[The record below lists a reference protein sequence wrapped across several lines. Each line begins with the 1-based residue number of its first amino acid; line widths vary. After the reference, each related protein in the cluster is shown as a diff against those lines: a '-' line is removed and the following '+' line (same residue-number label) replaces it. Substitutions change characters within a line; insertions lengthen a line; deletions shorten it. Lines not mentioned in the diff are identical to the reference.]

1 MNQWTKLCASAALA
15 TLICTS
21 HAQILIGQTAGYSGQ
36 VAAGVKETADGAMLY
51 LDAVNA
57 KGGVNGQKIELVSLD
72 DKFDPKLAG
81 ENARKLIEEQ
91 NVLAMFLTRGTPH
104 TEAMIPLLEKNG
116 VALIGPSTGAMVL
129 HQPVRKYIFNVRAT
143 YQREAEKAMTH
154 LASMGMTR
162 IAVVYSDD
170 SFGADGII
178 GAQKGLT
185 ASKLTP
191 VVLEKFNR
199 TKPDFAPIAVKLASA
214 NAQAVLM
221 VASGAAVVDAAQ
233 ARAQEAAEK
242 ARRPGADFAALAREF
257 SDAPEGKTGGELGL
271 RSTDRY
277 PELFVEALRQVPV
290 GGVAGPVR
298 SGAGFHVLKVLER
311 SQGVLPATV
320 LKNHVRHILLR
331 TNPQQ
336 NEAAAAQRLADY
348 RRRIERGE
356 ATFEALAREFSQDGS
371 AKQGG
376 DLGWAAPGR
385 YVPEFE
391 QVVESLQPG
400 QISEPLVSRFG
411 VHLVQL
417 LDRREVPLTPREQ
430 RELARNALQEKKLE
444 DAYVTWAQE
453 QRARAYVELRD
464 PPQ

>member
-178 GAQKGLT
+178 GN
-185 ASKLTP
+185 P

-221 VASGAAVVDAAQ
+221 VASGAAVVDAGNAFRAAGSAAQ
-233 ARAQEAAEK
+233 IVTLSNNASTGFIKSLGANARGMIVTQVYPNERAMTYAMVKEAT
-242 ARRPGADFAALAREF
+242 RPG
-257 SDAPEGKTGGELGL
+257 
-271 RSTDRY
+271 
-277 PELFVEALRQVPV
+277 Q
-290 GGVAGPVR
+290 
-298 SGAGFHVLKVLER
+298 
-311 SQGVLPATV
+311 SQGSP
-320 LKNHVRHILLR
+320 
-331 TNPQQ
+331 
-336 NEAAAAQRLADY
+336 
-348 RRRIERGE
+348 
-356 ATFEALAREFSQDGS
+356 
-371 AKQGG
+371 
-376 DLGWAAPGR
+376 
-385 YVPEFE
+385 
-391 QVVESLQPG
+391 
-400 QISEPLVSRFG
+400 
-411 VHLVQL
+411 
-417 LDRREVPLTPREQ
+417 
-430 RELARNALQEKKLE
+430 
-444 DAYVTWAQE
+444 
-453 QRARAYVELRD
+453 
-464 PPQ
+464 